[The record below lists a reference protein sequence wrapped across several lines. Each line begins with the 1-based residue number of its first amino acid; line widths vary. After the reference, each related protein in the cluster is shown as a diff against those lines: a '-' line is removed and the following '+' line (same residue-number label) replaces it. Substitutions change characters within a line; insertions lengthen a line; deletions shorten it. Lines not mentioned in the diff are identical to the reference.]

1 MGLSG
6 TARTRLDNQRRCIRA
21 EPAVGGDERVENK
34 IKKMVSGKAKSAKKC
49 KMVMLRNVFFYRN
62 LWKLYAPEQKFRAEN
77 GGLFCGTYPIC
88 IHMEVPPPPPGG
100 VAKCSSQQFM
110 ILAGVVFRISTLFLA
125 ASWVLSLSLAS
136 FFTLLKSSW
145 LLFFAC
151 AISISHTSVSRG
163 FFFHF
168 WTSYLTFML
177 CLSYSILFSGDGL
190 FIRMILDFLLSLQA
204 FLTSSGR
211 PLTWFVLLIA
221 TTSVILLAV
230 SLNFVQRF
238 STSVSSSYRRGSK
251 APPIFV
257 LNSSAMVELLS
268 RLTSELFGRLF
279 SRLALVPCRLTFWLV
294 LDCDLIQCQLSSM
307 ICSSGRCLRCLAG
320 W

>member
-1 MGLSG
+1 MYTGLWRRFG
-6 TARTRLDNQRRCIRA
+6 TRARRGRL
-21 EPAVGGDERVENK
+21 
-34 IKKMVSGKAKSAKKC
+34 
-49 KMVMLRNVFFYRN
+49 
-62 LWKLYAPEQKFRAEN
+62 
-77 GGLFCGTYPIC
+77 
-88 IHMEVPPPPPGG
+88 
-100 VAKCSSQQFM
+100 AKCNRLIGM
-110 ILAGVVFRISTLFLA
+110 
-125 ASWVLSLSLAS
+125 
-136 FFTLLKSSW
+136 W

-151 AISISHTSVSRG
+151 AISISHTSVSRS

-211 PLTWFVLLIA
+211 PLTCFVFLIA
-221 TTSVILLAV
+221 TTSSVILLAV

-238 STSVSSSYRRGSK
+238 LTSVSSSCRRGSK
-251 APPIFV
+251 APLIFV

-279 SRLALVPCRLTFWLV
+279 NRLALVACRLTFWLV
-294 LDCDLIQCQLSSM
+294 LDCDLIQCQVSSM
-307 ICSSGRCLRCLAG
+307 ICSSGRCLSCLAG